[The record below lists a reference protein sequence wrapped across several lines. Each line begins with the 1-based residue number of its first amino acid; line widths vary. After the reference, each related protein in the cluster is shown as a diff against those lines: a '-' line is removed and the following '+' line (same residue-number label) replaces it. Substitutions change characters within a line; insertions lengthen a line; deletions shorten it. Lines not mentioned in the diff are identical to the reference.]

1 MREGKEKSTINAL
14 PFGAESMRTKSTE
27 TVKERNFRKLRE
39 VCRIAKCPNAD
50 KDASECADCTGPVSW
65 IDEKGDEQGRA
76 RACTSCKMN
85 GKGLPVCWAACKG
98 PSENFGTDGKKMM
111 ALGVL
116 DNPETFIGQKIAK
129 DYYTYKTPRGQV
141 TRLTPEAEDAM
152 MAMIR
157 AFVGLTLS
165 DLKALHALLQS
176 KNPRQAA
183 LMLGI
188 TKQAMNQTQNRIAD
202 RDERFREFLF
212 PHKQKG

>member
-14 PFGAESMRTKSTE
+14 PFGADGMEKAE
-27 TVKERNFRKLRE
+27 TVKERELRKRRE
-39 VCRIAKCPNAD
+39 NCKRAKCPNAE
-50 KDASECADCTGPVSW
+50 KDASECDGCTGPVSW
-65 IDEKGDEQGRA
+65 IDENGEERGKA

-98 PSENFGTDGKKMM
+98 PSECFGTDGKKMIS
-111 ALGVL
+111 LGGI
-116 DNPETFIGQKIAK
+116 EEEESFIGARVAR

-141 TRLTPEAEDAM
+141 SRLTPEAEDAM

-157 AFVGLTLS
+157 AFVGLTLA

-202 RDERFREFLF
+202 KDERFREFLF